1 VTVTVTKGLV
11 KNSKTCQIAFCKMLR
26 NETAPNERTALIVAF
41 VVMVA
46 LWRLISF
53 IETRWWDGWSLGL
66 YWDSTNWCNH
76 GFFLWSFLFSGGK
89 TVRRFLMASRL
100 EALTCAGIWNYIQNR
115 EDDDDTE
122 SESKQWVLLRVGLV
136 DGPGK
141 RASPWQFC
149 FDLSCSIH
157 GFSILPELLF
167 LNVGLTDNY
176 L

>member
-1 VTVTVTKGLV
+1 MTVTVTKGLV
-11 KNSKTCQIAFCKMLR
+11 KNSKTCQIAFCKMFR
-26 NETAPNERTALIVAF
+26 NETAPNERTALIVVF

-46 LWRLISF
+46 LWRLISLF
-53 IETRWWDGWSLGL
+53 IEIRWWDGWSLGL

-76 GFFLWSFLFSGGK
+76 GFFYGVSLSLAGK
-89 TVRRFLMASRL
+89 LFLMASRL
-100 EALTCAGIWNYIQNR
+100 EALTCAGIRHYIQNW

-122 SESKQWVLLRVGLV
+122 SDSKPWVLLKAGLV
-136 DGPGK
+136 DGLGK

-167 LNVGLTDNY
+167 LHIGLTDNY